1 LTGPVGK
8 SLSQEKRKVNV
19 IRDRQDDG
27 VEGLGA
33 LSQRNI
39 ATFTEL
45 ITLSASMRHEGRGL
59 DCNTDYSWS
68 RERGLKIKAIREFEE
83 YLRLN
88 PLDRKIRKLLEGM
101 IKEDGRL

>member
-1 LTGPVGK
+1 
-8 SLSQEKRKVNV
+8 
-19 IRDRQDDG
+19 
-27 VEGLGA
+27 
-33 LSQRNI
+33 
-39 ATFTEL
+39 
-45 ITLSASMRHEGRGL
+45 MRHEGRGL